1 MSSSS
6 SKKLKSK
13 KGSTSSAMSQK
24 DCMKFMAKQFAK
36 VLPDIVSKIQTDS
49 PHGSVDSKADK
60 PKSTFQFKHFMACKP
75 LEFTG
80 KNGATAMMNWF
91 DAIELTF
98 LQSGCPDELRT
109 LNATGVFREKA
120 LEWWTTERNKRGNEV
135 AHAMPWDDL
144 KQLMK
149 DHFCPPHELQKLE
162 NEFWNLTQK
171 GSDMD
176 GLITRFKQLSVLCP
190 GQVETAPKTVAKFIR
205 CVAPSLTNHLASA
218 NPQTIEDAYCIATEL
233 NNNCVLHGTFDK
245 VSTKNAHQATID
257 SPNESKPSQQ
267 SKRNQGKKR
276 KASSQNCA
284 VVTPPNPQPLQT
296 VPAFDGERKVYTGT
310 HPKCDKCRYHHPP
323 NAHCRKCDKCGRYGH
338 LSPYCR
344 IPPQAYQN
352 QALLAPNQVAPVRAC
367 FTCGDTNH
375 MANVCPQRY
384 QPQQPRQQQ
393 PQPQPQQQQQVQEPA
408 RGRAFLLTTAQAQN
422 ANDVITGTFLINHVY
437 ASCLFDTGA
446 DKSFVSLEFESLLKC
461 KRSKLPKS
469 FAVEVANG
477 KTVKV
482 NSVLSNCSLILNDH
496 TFSIDLIPMQMGSFD
511 VIVGMDWLGRVR
523 AEVVCSEKFIRL
535 PLPNGDSL
543 HVYGE
548 KPSQGL
554 KLMSCIKANKCLRK
568 GTFAFLAHIV
578 EKKDKGPSI
587 SDVPVVR
594 DFLDVFPEDLPGPPP
609 ARSVDFRID
618 LVPGATPVAKSP
630 YRLAPSE
637 MQELSSQLQELL
649 NKGFIRPSTSPW
661 GAPVLFVK
669 KKDGSFRMCI
679 DYRELNKLTIKNRY
693 PLPRIDD
700 LFDQLQGATC
710 FSKIDLRSGYHQLRV
725 LEEDVPKTAF
735 RTRYG
740 HYEFVVMPF
749 GLTNAPAVF
758 MDLMNRVCKAYLD
771 RFVIVFIDDILIYS
785 KTQAEHEQHLRLI
798 LELLRTEHLYAKF
811 SKCEFWLQE
820 VQFLGHTVNKLGIH
834 VDPAKIEAVKNWVA
848 PKSPSEI
855 RSFLGLAGYYRRF
868 ISNFSK
874 IAVPLTSLTQKERP
888 FVWGPEQEES
898 FQTLKDMLC
907 NAPIL
912 TLPDGNDDF
921 VVYCDAS
928 NLGLGCVL
936 MQRDKVIA
944 YASRQLKIHEKNY
957 TTHDLELGAVVF
969 ALKIWRHYLYGT
981 KCVVFTDHKSLQHIF
996 NQKELNMRQ
1005 RRWVELLNDYDC
1017 EIKYHPGKAN
1027 VVADALSRKT
1037 HVQSI
1042 RCFQLVHDLQNRI
1055 RNAQYTSVNEGN
1067 LYNEMQCGAEN
1078 SLVSKPDGILYYL
1091 NRIWIPNRDDLRNFL
1106 MKEAHNTKYSIHPGA
1121 DKMYHDMRTSY
1132 WWPGMKKDIA
1142 TFVSKCLTCS
1152 KVKAEHQRPSGLL
1165 EQPIIPVWKWE
1176 SIAMDF
1182 ITKLP
1187 RTTAGHD
1194 SIWVVVDRLTKS
1206 AHFLP
1211 IREDFKV
1218 EKLAKVYMKEII
1230 CRHGTPIDIISDRDA
1245 RFTSR
1250 LWETFQSAM
1259 GTKLNLS
1266 TAFHP
1271 QTDGQTERTIQT
1283 LEDMLR
1289 SCVIDFGGNWD
1300 SYLPLAEFSYNN
1312 SYHTSI
1318 QMAPFEALYG
1328 RKCRSPIS
1336 WHEIGQA
1343 QITGPELI
1351 QEATDKILQVRDNL
1365 LKARN
1370 RQKSYAD
1377 KGRKPMEFETG
1388 DNVLLK
1394 VSPWKGVVRF
1404 GKKGKLAPRYVGPFK
1419 ILERIGKV
1427 AYRLDLPEGLSNV
1440 HPVFHVSNLKKCLAD
1455 EGLHVPLEDLQ
1466 VNETLHFVEKPVEIV
1481 DQGTKQLRRSRIPIV
1496 KVRWEGKRGAEF
1508 TWELESEMKS
1518 KYPHLFPESS

>member
-120 LEWWTTERNKRGNEV
+120 LEWWTTELNKRGNEV

-218 NPQTIEDAYCIATEL
+218 NPQTIEDAYRIATEL

-511 VIVGMDWLGRVR
+511 VIVGMDWLRRVR

-594 DFLDVFPEDLPGPPP
+594 DFPDVFPEDLPGPPP

-1466 VNETLHFVEKPVEIV
+1466 VNETLHFVEKPVEIM
-1481 DQGTKQLRRSRIPIV
+1481 DQGTKQLRRSQIPIV

>member
-1 MSSSS
+1 
-6 SKKLKSK
+6 
-13 KGSTSSAMSQK
+13 MSQK

-218 NPQTIEDAYCIATEL
+218 NPQTIEDAYRIATEL

-310 HPKCDKCRYHHPP
+310 HPKCNKCRYHHPP

-477 KTVKV
+477 KTVKI

-511 VIVGMDWLGRVR
+511 VIVGMDWLRRVR

-594 DFLDVFPEDLPGPPP
+594 DFPDVFPEDLPGPPP

-811 SKCEFWLQE
+811 SRCEFWLQE

-855 RSFLGLAGYYRRF
+855 RSFLGLAGYYRRS

-874 IAVPLTSLTQKERP
+874 IDVPLTSLTQKERP

-1466 VNETLHFVEKPVEIV
+1466 VNETLHFVEKPVEIM